1 MKYIIIIL
9 LVFMGLLPACKKAD
23 KYSSTNP
30 TITYRY
36 TTNVSNTYIMEYTN
50 AIGGQDTVKVTGAT
64 WSTTFTTSKSQ
75 GFTYAEVS
83 LIENSSPGPAVQGN
97 IEIDV
102 NGVSKA
108 SAPIN
113 IQTNGDGGNVLINYY
128 VFQ

>member
-1 MKYIIIIL
+1 MKYTKNIFIVLIIL
-9 LVFMGLLPACKKAD
+9 LAACKKEN

-30 TITYRY
+30 TITYKY

-50 AIGGQDTVKVTGAT
+50 ANGGRDTVKVTGAA
-64 WSTTFTTSKSQ
+64 WSTSFITSKSQ

-83 LIENSSPGPAVQGN
+83 LIENSSPGPDVQGN
-97 IEIDV
+97 LEIDV

-113 IQTNGDGGNVLINYY
+113 IQTDGDGGNVLINYT
-128 VFQ
+128 VF